1 MIKFSDLL
9 REIGDTSGHYRYRNV
24 QDVFKITS
32 KEEAH
37 ILYIYEF
44 ETENFNYTVEL
55 SKSKWNNRVGVMFEI
70 SWDQAADLGGN
81 PFNAVTNEG
90 NVLKVVGT
98 VVSIVK
104 DFHNEMAKE
113 GRFPRFYKGYKFS
126 GMKKEGVDTNQR
138 NKLYIKF
145 IKSQFP
151 NAEVHVRRSEVT
163 VIPEQR

>member
-24 QDVFKITS
+24 EDVFKLTGR
-32 KEEAH
+32 KEAH

-44 ETENFNYTVEL
+44 ETENFDYTVEL

-70 SWDQAADLGGN
+70 GWDQVPDN
-81 PFNAVTNEG
+81 RTPFSAVTNEG
-90 NVLKVVGT
+90 NIFKVVGT

-104 DFHNEMAKE
+104 DFHEEMARE

-126 GMKKEGVDTNQR
+126 GTEKEGVDTNQR
-138 NKLYIKF
+138 NRLYIKF
-145 IKSQFP
+145 IKNQFP
-151 NAEVHVRRSEVT
+151 NAEVHVRRNEVT
-163 VIPEQR
+163 VIPEQQ